1 MSISTVVYVIKKLIS
16 KTLPFVSAAALLYP
30 ATRKLAD
37 ASWREELTT
46 TYQLGDQNFG
56 AWFFVMVGL
65 LEVALAGLI
74 LWPKTRVPA
83 GLAMAGFFVGA
94 LVFNLG
100 LRVDQDLLPADRP
113 TLSTLIPLDIS
124 HLLIGLAVA
133 FLWRS
138 AGKPNHLWV
147 DRRSSSKS

>member
-1 MSISTVVYVIKKLIS
+1 MTKKLIS
-16 KTLPFVSAAALLYP
+16 KALPLLAAAALLYP
-30 ATRKLAD
+30 GTRKLAD
-37 ASWREELTT
+37 AAWRDELTT

-56 AWFFVMVGL
+56 GWFFVLVGL
-65 LEVALAGLI
+65 LEVAMAGLI

-83 GLAMAGFFVGA
+83 GLAMAGFFIGA

-100 LRVDQDLLPADRP
+100 LRVDQDLLPADRS
-113 TLSTLIPLDIS
+113 TLGTLIPLDIS

-138 AGKPNHLWV
+138 AGKPTDLWV
-147 DRRSSSKS
+147 DRQTSSQA

>member
-1 MSISTVVYVIKKLIS
+1 MSIFTVVDVIKKFIS
-16 KTLPFVSAAALLYP
+16 KALPIVAGAALLYP
-30 ATRKLAD
+30 GIRKLAD
-37 ASWREELTT
+37 AGWRNELTT

-56 AWFFVMVGL
+56 GWFFVLVGL
-65 LEVALAGLI
+65 IELVMAGLI

-100 LRVDQDLLPADRP
+100 LRVDQDLLPTDQP
-113 TLSTLIPLDIS
+113 TLSTLIPLDIA

-133 FLWRS
+133 WLWRS
-138 AGKPNHLWV
+138 EGKPTHLWV
-147 DRRSSSKS
+147 DRQSSSHI